1 MQTTD
6 KHGPAVDDAM
16 KDPRVEAPSGYRHE
30 GRPEEDDGA
39 APGAAGVARPDVP
52 GGPGVPNPRTIET
65 RADLARFVRPS
76 SLPGGREEILAA
88 AVEDD
93 APEWV
98 RRSLAVLPRD
108 RTFAT
113 FEEIWEALSASA
125 A

>member
-1 MQTTD
+1 MQTSG

-16 KDPRVEAPSGYRHE
+16 KDPRVEESFGYRHD
-30 GRPEEDDGA
+30 GRPEEDDRG
-39 APGAAGVARPDVP
+39 APGPAGVARPDVDR
-52 GGPGVPNPRTIET
+52 GPGAPDPRTVET

-76 SLPGGREEILAA
+76 SLPGRRDEILAA

-98 RRSLAVLPRD
+98 RRSLAILPED